1 MTQFIEKN
9 RKKIFY
15 LILVLTYIC
24 IFTYIFLTPYL
35 SDDYSYMTELRDMG
49 TGNIGDVFRLAFV
62 EYFQHGG
69 RLVHYTNFRLFLFA
83 PSKHIYDFVA
93 SIYFVILGLLV
104 YANINGKKK
113 YDIGVL
119 MGSFLGIW
127 LFAVRPGQTILQIT
141 GGAVYLFA
149 TVYIIGSITYYR
161 YLLNKECI
169 KKPIL
174 SSIIMFVLALLAG
187 NSSENNS
194 AAIVLICLIIT
205 ITEYCIMKKKS
216 PDSKLSVK
224 SFVKPYMIT
233 AFAGYVIG
241 YGILILS
248 PGAWNRVDFA
258 SDDNYE
264 GILGIL
270 SHIYKI
276 TVALKELFLPLLIVV
291 GVLLTILVI
300 AGKFRSFEDIIRNTA
315 VLYLIAFFAGSYAL
329 FIISIPEY
337 RVFFGASIFLIVAII
352 QLLQDVATVAT
363 GTSLPKAG
371 NMLKYAVIVSLCIV
385 FTFSYFENLVNLARI
400 YREKNEQVSILED
413 AVANENTSYVEIPQL
428 HEPFD
433 NDFTMAYYPQ
443 LNQDPGFWL
452 NIYYEAW
459 FGIDQ
464 ISAIP
469 RDIWDENH

>member
-1 MTQFIEKN
+1 MSQFIEKN
-9 RKKIFY
+9 RKRIFY
-15 LILVLTYIC
+15 LILVLTYLC
-24 IFTYIFLTPYL
+24 IFAYIFLTPYL
-35 SDDYSYMTELRDMG
+35 SDDYIYMAELRDNG
-49 TGNIGDVFRLAFV
+49 TGSIGDVFRLAFT

-83 PSKHIYDFVA
+83 PSKHVYDFVG
-93 SIYFVILGLLV
+93 SIYFVILGMLV
-104 YANINGKKK
+104 YANVDGKKK

-119 MGSFLGIW
+119 IAAFLGIW
-127 LFAVRPGQTILQIT
+127 IFAVRPGQTILQIT
-141 GGAVYLFA
+141 GGAVYLLA

-161 YLLNKECI
+161 HLLKRESI
-169 KKPIL
+169 KNPIAA
-174 SSIIMFVLALLAG
+174 SVIMFILALFAG

-194 AAIVLICLIIT
+194 AAVILMYLIIT
-205 ITEYCIMKKKS
+205 ITEYCVIRKNS
-216 PDSKLSVK
+216 PDSNLPIK

-233 AFAGYVIG
+233 AFAGYIIG

-264 GILGIL
+264 GILGML

-300 AGKFRSFEDIIRNTA
+300 AGKFRSFADIIRNTS
-315 VLYLIAFFAGSYAL
+315 VLYLIVFFAGSYAL

-352 QLLQDVATVAT
+352 QLLQDVATVAADM
-363 GTSLPKAG
+363 SLPKAG
-371 NMLKYAVIVSLCIV
+371 SILKYAIVVSLCIV
-385 FTFSYFENLVNLARI
+385 FTFTYMENLVNLARI
-400 YREKNEQVSILED
+400 NREKKEQVEIIEN
-413 AVANENTSYVEIPQL
+413 AVSSGNTEYVEIPQL

-433 NDFTMAYYPQ
+433 NKYTMAYYPQ
-443 LNQDPGFWL
+443 LNQDPNFWL
-452 NIYYEAW
+452 NIYYESW
-459 FGIDQ
+459 FCVDQ
-464 ISAIP
+464 ISAVP
-469 RDIWDENH
+469 RDVWDENH